1 MKQAASNSMIFLV
14 LLTDTVESSYTEF
27 SVETQTTQ
35 NNAKLKRFKKVD
47 SDKVQ
52 WKVTAETSMPL
63 KTVSLN
69 SDTSEKVRHKESTNR
84 SESMVPQSKKVLK
97 TDNK

>member
-1 MKQAASNSMIFLV
+1 
-14 LLTDTVESSYTEF
+14 
-27 SVETQTTQ
+27 
-35 NNAKLKRFKKVD
+35 
-47 SDKVQ
+47 
-52 WKVTAETSMPL
+52 
-63 KTVSLN
+63 LN